1 VTEPTQLEAR
11 AETGARR
18 PARGGFGA
26 RIRQTVKA
34 RGFLSQVIF
43 LVIVAALA
51 VVVWQTASDNLS
63 RLAVKS
69 GYSFLLDAAP
79 FELGD
84 TIIPYRA
91 GDSYLRAFA
100 VGIANTVK
108 VAVLGI
114 VLSTVLGLFIALGQ
128 LSSSPA
134 LSRLCR
140 GYVEIVRNVPLLLQ
154 LIFWHTFL
162 TKSLPSVRQAFSPI
176 DGIFLTNRGLY
187 LPFPEPDPSYQWIG
201 LAALLGIALAVAV
214 VKLDRRALLREGRTR
229 PTFRRAAAVLVAPPI
244 LVFLAFGAPL
254 AWDVPALKG
263 FNFRGGMDI
272 SPEFAAML
280 LGLTIYTA
288 AFNAE
293 IFRAGIQSVPKGQS
307 EAGLALGLSKG
318 QVMRMIVLPLALR
331 IIIPP
336 MANSY
341 LNLTKESSLAVAI
354 GYPEVVRVANITL
367 AETSQAIEC
376 ITIIMGIYLTLSLLT
391 AAFLNWVNARAA
403 LVER

>member
-1 VTEPTQLEAR
+1 MGAR

-18 PARGGFGA
+18 PAPGGFGA
-26 RIRQTVKA
+26 CIRQTVKA

-43 LVIVAALA
+43 IVIVGALA

-114 VLSTVLGLFIALGQ
+114 VLSTILGLFIALGQ
-128 LSSSPA
+128 LSTSPA

-140 GYVEIVRNVPLLLQ
+140 GYVELVRNVPLLLQ

-187 LPFPEPDPSYQWIG
+187 LPFPEPDPSHQWIG

-263 FNFRGGMDI
+263 FNFRGGTDI

-280 LGLTIYTA
+280 LGLTIYTS

>member
-1 VTEPTQLEAR
+1 MEAR
-11 AETGARR
+11 VENDARR
-18 PARGGFGA
+18 PSPAGLAA
-26 RIRQTVKA
+26 RIRNTVKA
-34 RGFLSQVIF
+34 RGFLSQVLF
-43 LVIVAALA
+43 LVVVAVIAI
-51 VVVWQTASDNLS
+51 VVWRTAEGNLS

-69 GYSFLLDAAP
+69 GFSFLLNAAP

-91 GDSYLRAFA
+91 GDTYLRAFA
-100 VGIANTVK
+100 VGVLNTVK
-108 VAVLGI
+108 VAILGI
-114 VLSTVLGLFIALGQ
+114 ILSTVLGLFLALGQ
-128 LSSSPA
+128 LSKSPA

-140 GYVEIVRNVPLLLQ
+140 GYVEFVRNVPLLLQ

-162 TKSLPSVRQAFSPI
+162 TRSLPSVRQAFSPFE
-176 DGIFLTNRGLY
+176 GVFLTNRGLY
-187 LPFPEPDPSYQWIG
+187 LPFPEPNPLHIWIG
-201 LAALLGIALAVAV
+201 LAVLLGVILAAAIVA
-214 VKLDRRALLREGRTR
+214 LDRRALFREGRTR
-229 PTFRRAAAVLVAPPI
+229 PTFRRAAIAFVVPPV
-244 LVFLAFGAPL
+244 LVFLALGAPL
-254 AWDVPALKG
+254 TWDLPALKG

-280 LGLTIYTA
+280 LGLTFYTA

-367 AETSQAIEC
+367 AETSQALEC
-376 ITIIMGIYLTLSLLT
+376 ITIIMVIYLTLSLLT

>member
-1 VTEPTQLEAR
+1 MEAR
-11 AETGARR
+11 VENGARR
-18 PARGGFGA
+18 PSPGGVTT
-26 RIRQTVKA
+26 RIRNIVKA
-34 RGFLSQVIF
+34 RGFLSQAIF
-43 LVIVAALA
+43 LIVVAVVA
-51 VVVWQTASDNLS
+51 VVVWRTAEENLS

-69 GYSFLLDAAP
+69 GFSFLLNSAP

-100 VGIANTVK
+100 VGVLNTVK

-114 VLSTVLGLFIALGQ
+114 VLSTFLGLFLALGQ
-128 LSSSPA
+128 LSKSPA

-162 TKSLPSVRQAFSPI
+162 TRSLPGVRQAFSPF
-176 DGIFLTNRGLY
+176 DGVFLTNRGLY
-187 LPFPEPDPSYQWIG
+187 LPFPESDPAHFWIG
-201 LAALLGIALAVAV
+201 LAALVGIVLAILV
-214 VKLDRRALLREGRTR
+214 VKLDRRALFREGRTR
-229 PTFRRAAAVLVAPPI
+229 PTFRRAAAALAAPPI
-244 LVFLAFGAPL
+244 LMFLALGAPL
-254 AWDVPALKG
+254 TWDLPALKG

-280 LGLTIYTA
+280 LGLTVYTA

-376 ITIIMGIYLTLSLLT
+376 ITIIMAIYLTLSLLT

>member
-1 VTEPTQLEAR
+1 MEAR
-11 AETGARR
+11 AEPGARR
-18 PARGGFGA
+18 PSPGSLAARL
-26 RIRQTVKA
+26 RQTVKA
-34 RGFLSQVIF
+34 RGFLSQAIF
-43 LVIVAALA
+43 VAIVVLLA
-51 VVVWQTASDNLS
+51 IVVWRTAEENLS
-63 RLAVKS
+63 KLAVKS

-91 GDSYLRAFA
+91 GDTYLRAFA
-100 VGIANTVK
+100 VGVLNTVK

-114 VLSTVLGLFIALGQ
+114 ILSTVLGLFIALGQ

-140 GYVEIVRNVPLLLQ
+140 GYVELVRNVPLLLQ

-176 DGIFLTNRGLY
+176 DGVFLTNRGLY
-187 LPFPEPDPSYQWIG
+187 LPFPVPDPSHQWIG
-201 LAALLGIALAVAV
+201 LAALLGIGMAVLV
-214 VKLDRRALLREGRTR
+214 VKLDRRALFKEGRTR
-229 PTFRRAAAVLVAPPI
+229 PTFRRAAAAMVAPPI
-244 LVFLAFGAPL
+244 LVFLALGAPL
-254 AWDVPALKG
+254 TWDMPALKG

-280 LGLTIYTA
+280 LGLTVYTA

-354 GYPEVVRVANITL
+354 GYPEIVRVANITL

-376 ITIIMGIYLTLSLLT
+376 ITIIMAIYLTLSLLT

>member
-1 VTEPTQLEAR
+1 MGAR

-18 PARGGFGA
+18 PAPGGFGA
-26 RIRQTVKA
+26 CIRQTVKA

-43 LVIVAALA
+43 IVIVAALA

-114 VLSTVLGLFIALGQ
+114 VLSTILGLFIALGQ
-128 LSSSPA
+128 LSTSPA

-187 LPFPEPDPSYQWIG
+187 LPFPEPDPSHQWIG

-263 FNFRGGMDI
+263 FNFRGGTDI

-280 LGLTIYTA
+280 LGLTIYTS